1 VAPAILRIEHKEAA
15 VSWDV
20 WIIRPPEGVDAVSD
34 LRSGD
39 VLASFNRR
47 EVHAAAEAAFG
58 RVEAIGRVGSTDP
71 GTSSP
76 EDVVDASTL
85 RIDGPD
91 VYADLSLDDSQ
102 DQLMLNVIGGS
113 ERLTTVIL
121 EFAARLNA
129 RAVDLQ
135 TGDWLTVEDG
145 EASFA
150 AWGAYKRRVAA
161 PRPDAP

>member
-1 VAPAILRIEHKEAA
+1 VDQDLTPGLLAPPPLHA
-15 VSWDV
+15 VS
-20 WIIRPPEGVDAVSD
+20 R
-34 LRSGD
+34 RSQKP
-39 VLASFNRR
+39 VLTLVFDRR
-47 EVHAAAEAAFG
+47 GGPRLPGSRTCAGESRGG
-58 RVEAIGRVGSTDP
+58 R
-71 GTSSP
+71 SP
-76 EDVVDASTL
+76 SDASTL

-102 DQLMLNVIGGS
+102 DQFMLNVIGGS
-113 ERLTTVIL
+113 ERLTTVIH